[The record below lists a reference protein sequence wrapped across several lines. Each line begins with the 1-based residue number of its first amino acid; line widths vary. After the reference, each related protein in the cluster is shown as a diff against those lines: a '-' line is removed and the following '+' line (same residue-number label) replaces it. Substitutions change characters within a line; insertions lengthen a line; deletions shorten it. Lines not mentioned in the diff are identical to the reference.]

1 MVEQDIPSMVRA
13 ETDGSEQGPVLTV
26 AAQIEKLRTG
36 DASERYYAAWWLGRV
51 RAQESVSTLI
61 GALAYS
67 ADRTPTGAYPVRRN
81 VARALGKLQD
91 PEAIPALSQSLQTG
105 DALLSAA
112 VVQALGAIA
121 QDHPEHRVAVG
132 QRLLQEL
139 PNLQTLDPTTA
150 PEDGLLESLIE
161 ALGDLQYPAALE
173 TVTSYLQHPSVR
185 VRCAAARAGY
195 RLTQDPA
202 RIDPL
207 LAVLQ
212 DENIHLRRAALLDLG
227 ATGYLQGADAIATA
241 PVETNIKLLALK
253 ALLDVHLPQDPI
265 PAGVLP
271 VLAILDDLI

>member
-1 MVEQDIPSMVRA
+1 MVRA
-13 ETDGSEQGPVLTV
+13 ETDGSEHGPVLTV
-26 AAQIEKLRTG
+26 AAQIEKLLAG

-51 RAQESVSTLI
+51 RAQESVTALI
-61 GALAYS
+61 DALGYAE
-67 ADRTPTGAYPVRRN
+67 DRTPTGAYPVRRN
-81 VARALGKLQD
+81 AARALGKLQD

-121 QDHPEHRVAVG
+121 QDHPEHQVAVG

-139 PNLQTLDPTTA
+139 PPLQAIDPAAA
-150 PEDGLLESLIE
+150 PVDGLLESLIE
-161 ALGDLQYPAALE
+161 SLGDLKYLAAVD
-173 TVTSYLQHPSVR
+173 TVTSYQQHPSVR

-202 RIDPL
+202 CVEPL
-207 LAVLQ
+207 LVVLQ

-227 ATGYLQGADAIATA
+227 ASGYLQGANAIAAA

-253 ALLDVHLPQDPI
+253 ALLDGHLPQDPI
-265 PAGVLP
+265 PAAVLP
-271 VLAILDDLI
+271 VLAMLDDLI